1 MIIISLDFCDG
12 ILSVFNEKSSNF
24 HLKYTRKYKQCYIQT
39 STNTLVS
46 CIIVK
51 TLHFQRKSMYNF
63 EELNIVNK
71 FYFKLQFFHSQKDT
85 LFPQVADK
93 DFFAYVRSALYL
105 LCVISTPLQCANT
118 LGAFI
123 SKASLVTWHNGTSLK
138 TKWSA
143 HLMNPETEK
152 TRRHLQ

>member
-1 MIIISLDFCDG
+1 MESSQFLMRKAQIFTSNTPENTNNVTSKPQQ
-12 ILSVFNEKSSNF
+12 IL
-24 HLKYTRKYKQCYIQT
+24 YI
-39 STNTLVS
+39 TLVS

-152 TRRHLQ
+152 TQRHLQ